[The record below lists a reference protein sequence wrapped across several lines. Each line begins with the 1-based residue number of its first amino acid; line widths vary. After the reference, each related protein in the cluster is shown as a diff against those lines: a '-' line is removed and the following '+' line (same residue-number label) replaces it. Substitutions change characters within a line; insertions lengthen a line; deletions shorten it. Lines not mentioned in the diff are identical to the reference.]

1 MVHVDPISAPGSTF
15 GDAARNRTGL
25 CSFEIFHEICLFC
38 LQRKAKC
45 CLLPR
50 IFFQKI
56 DFLQFFPPMF
66 GKFLKKSPE
75 NGNGDS
81 SDPVF
86 RSFFDRDPP
95 HGDLG
100 PGWEMERSW
109 GIPKEFSSSNY
120 KTEQD
125 RADFSKSRIRRLV
138 PLADPP
144 LQHREQGVQET
155 WVIVVF
161 PDFADLGGGIRTEN
175 RRKKL
180 PRKFHDGAR

>member
-25 CSFEIFHEICLFC
+25 CSFDIFHEICLFC

-95 HGDLG
+95 QKTAPSRTQEEVGSVHRAGKWKD
-100 PGWEMERSW
+100 PGGFRRNSPAV
-109 GIPKEFSSSNY
+109 IIRPN
-120 KTEQD
+120 KTEKISQNPEFD
-125 RADFSKSRIRRLV
+125 DLSHWQIPHCNTGSR
-138 PLADPP
+138 
-144 LQHREQGVQET
+144 GS
-155 WVIVVF
+155 
-161 PDFADLGGGIRTEN
+161 
-175 RRKKL
+175 RK
-180 PRKFHDGAR
+180 RG